1 MKTYQAKR
9 IAIEHKHVR
18 INGESCVSTER
29 VDTDAPCTMVVPFAA
44 AKKARRVQIMRGRV
58 DMQMV
63 GVSGTCVL

>member
-18 INGESCVSTER
+18 INGESCVSTEQVR
-29 VDTDAPCTMVVPFAA
+29 CMGTSVHSMVVPFSAA
-44 AKKARRVQIMRGRV
+44 RKARRVQIMRGNV

-63 GVSGTCVL
+63 RG